1 MNILTIPG
9 RAIHPRTIHNRVAD
23 GLQRTLE
30 TVVLG
35 DWRTLSEDQLK
46 QAVARL
52 RTIKASYLNHPM
64 PPDHLEQ
71 PSLASLDEAL
81 VALYLAL
88 DVIEGRD
95 VAKQRDIYRALLEV
109 QHPLLRARAALPLP
123 VDAVQF
129 IDGEDEIRQTEASVA
144 PAVAHSAPVI
154 QQDGAEET
162 HGEYEDDKDV
172 HGQAKQ
178 FRWSQGR
185 LLQLQEAM
193 RESRQS
199 NTQAMIKE
207 IATHFGWP
215 VNAVSSKVYALRLHP
230 NGAQDHTQEQAVS
243 EDAKEDDRRNRR
255 SQFADGTR
263 GRSQENA

>member
-1 MNILTIPG
+1 VNIPTIPG
-9 RAIHPRTIHNRVAD
+9 RAIHPRAIHDRVAD

-64 PPDHLEQ
+64 PSDHLEQ
-71 PSLASLDEAL
+71 SHHALASLDDAL
-81 VALYLAL
+81 VSLYLTL
-88 DVIEGRD
+88 DTIEGRD
-95 VAKQRDIYRALLEV
+95 VAKQRDIYRALLDV
-109 QHPLLRARAALPLP
+109 QYPLLRARAALPLP
-123 VDAVQF
+123 VDAVQ
-129 IDGEDEIRQTEASVA
+129 DGEDEIRQTETSVA
-144 PAVAHSAPVI
+144 PAVAHSAPVV
-154 QQDGAEET
+154 QQGGAEEA
-162 HGEYEDDKDV
+162 HGEHEDNKEV
-172 HGQAKQ
+172 HKQ

-215 VNAVSSKVYALRLHP
+215 VNAVSYKVYALRLQQH
-230 NGAQDHTQEQAVS
+230 GMQEHAHGQEQVS
-243 EDAKEDDRRNRR
+243 SETKEDDRR
-255 SQFADGTR
+255 
-263 GRSQENA
+263 GRSQEDA